1 MEGSYGVEE
10 SRRLLASKDLLDG
23 TNSLSR
29 NMWTNVS
36 TMQAKIHGGSLLFV
50 GQEKHIEGRSAVL
63 GSGGY
68 VSLSFEHT
76 VL

>member
-36 TMQAKIHGGSLLFV
+36 TKDSIIVANKVFFLMVSFFV
-50 GQEKHIEGRSAVL
+50 CAL
-63 GSGGY
+63 
-68 VSLSFEHT
+68 SLSHE
-76 VL
+76 